1 MRRCQMRSHSLSG
14 IAWPYKFNL
23 LSSRPLPTQ
32 FLYRLCLTNCALL
45 HLSSTP
51 YPQTLYHGQL
61 QRLANLDRP
70 CESGGRPAANYYPR
84 IDSIVGRIRITLVY
98 DDAQYRPSLVR
109 RPGESGLVGTC
120 RRGLS
125 KPNFRYEPT
134 KILICNLTLGWTSG
148 WEEMTDQP
156 ITST

>member
-1 MRRCQMRSHSLSG
+1 L
-14 IAWPYKFNL
+14 KFNL
-23 LSSRPLPTQ
+23 PSSRPLPSIQ
-32 FLYRLCLTNCALL
+32 FLCRLCLTNCALL

-51 YPQTLYHGQL
+51 YPQILYHDQL
-61 QRLANLDRP
+61 QRLANLGRP
-70 CESGGRPAANYYPR
+70 CGSGGKPAANYHPR

-109 RPGESGLVGTC
+109 RPGESGLGTC

-134 KILICNLTLGWTSG
+134 KILICNLTLGLTSG